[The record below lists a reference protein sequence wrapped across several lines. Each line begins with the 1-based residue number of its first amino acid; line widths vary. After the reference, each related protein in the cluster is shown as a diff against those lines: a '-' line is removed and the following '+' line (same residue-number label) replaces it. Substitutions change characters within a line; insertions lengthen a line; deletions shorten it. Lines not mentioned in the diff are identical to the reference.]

1 MDASFEVLERKVR
14 QAAELIARLR
24 QEKQSLEKKLG
35 EARGALERAER
46 TLAAAERERES
57 GSSQAAQVQALEG
70 ELATLTRERE
80 EVRRRISRLVGL
92 LEELD

>member
-1 MDASFEVLERKVR
+1 MDVSFEVLERKVR

-35 EARGALERAER
+35 EAKAALEKAER
-46 TLAAAERERES
+46 TLAAAERERAS
-57 GSSQAAQVQALEG
+57 DPSQAAQLHALEG

-92 LEELD
+92 LDGLD